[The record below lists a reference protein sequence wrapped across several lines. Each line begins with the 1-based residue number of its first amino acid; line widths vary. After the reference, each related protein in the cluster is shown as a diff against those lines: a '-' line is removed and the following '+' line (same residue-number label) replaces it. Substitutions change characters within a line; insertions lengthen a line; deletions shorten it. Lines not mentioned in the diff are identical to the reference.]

1 MGSARLKLS
10 KYFFSLVLIPG
21 VMPVV
26 FAATPIDP
34 AIEESL
40 RQQQRQIQLEQ
51 QRLEREQRE
60 REQRRDLPP
69 LNIGTPPDKAA
80 NQGDALAVAS
90 LPAGQYH
97 PDSGSDAEER
107 AVLESQKDDA
117 LEDHQ

>member
-10 KYFFSLVLIPG
+10 KYLFSLMFIPSI
-21 VMPVV
+21 MPGV
-26 FAATPIDP
+26 FAATPMDP

-69 LNIGTPPDKAA
+69 LNIGTSPDKAP
-80 NQGDALAVAS
+80 NQGGALGPCQSIQDIQLSGTTLIKATQRSALV
-90 LPAGQYH
+90 GVYC
-97 PDSGSDAEER
+97 PD
-107 AVLESQKDDA
+107 LNP
-117 LEDHQ
+117 

>member
-80 NQGDALAVAS
+80 NQGDALAVAW